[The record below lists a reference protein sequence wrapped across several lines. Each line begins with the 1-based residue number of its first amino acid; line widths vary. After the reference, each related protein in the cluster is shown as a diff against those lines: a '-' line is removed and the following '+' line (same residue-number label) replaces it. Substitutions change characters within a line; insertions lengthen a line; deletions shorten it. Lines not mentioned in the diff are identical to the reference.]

1 MCPDL
6 GQEAGVQ
13 AIQAIKAVTRVEPV
27 PSPSV
32 QSNTTAQPNDRA
44 AQPSDASGPSGRVLV
59 AVHAV
64 EPAATRRPG
73 ARAVAAFLAHLIA
86 VDRRLPQMRA
96 RRRAEPA
103 DAIAVYSAT
112 LAGSGEPVGERLHRS
127 A

>member
-1 MCPDL
+1 V
-6 GQEAGVQ
+6 E
-13 AIQAIKAVTRVEPV
+13 AIQAIKGVSRVEPV

-32 QSNTTAQPNDRA
+32 QSTPTSQPDEHV

-59 AVHAV
+59 PLHPI
-64 EPAATRRPG
+64 EPAAARRDRTRAG
-73 ARAVAAFLAHLIA
+73 AAFLAHLIA
-86 VDRRLPQMRA
+86 VDRQLPQTRA

-112 LAGSGEPVGERLHRS
+112 LAGAGEPVGERLSRS